1 MIILA
6 GGVAAGR
13 HGAGVVAESS
23 LPIYKH
29 EAERANQEWGGLL
42 ISQSPLPVTHLQR
55 GHLPNPSQVM
65 SFPDNQMLYLQFL
78 FL

>member
-23 LPIYKH
+23 HPIHKFTSCRGRERERRRQRQRQSLVWDFEPQSLPPP
-29 EAERANQEWGGLL
+29 Q
-42 ISQSPLPVTHLQR
+42 
-55 GHLPNPSQVM
+55 
-65 SFPDNQMLYLQFL
+65 
-78 FL
+78 